1 MRRSSKEYILSRFGL
16 ISSEIKMLI
25 REAGIIFN
33 GIPVIFASYHRASK
47 EKTDLICSSGLM
59 SGLLT
64 FAECLMAPVEYF
76 ESSKY
81 SIVFKKSKMNDFYK
95 KEQEVL
101 AFLVLDKDER
111 LEKYLNKTINPLLE
125 KLLKKFISEYSGS
138 KITEV
143 AQFEPFKKI
152 IDKLFGTGTL
162 TFEEKVLSL
171 LV

>member
-1 MRRSSKEYILSRFGL
+1 
-16 ISSEIKMLI
+16 MLI

-81 SIVFKKSKMNDFYK
+81 SIIFKKGKMEDFYG

-111 LEKYLNKTINPLLE
+111 LEKYLNKSIFPLLE
-125 KLLKKFISEYSGS
+125 KLLKKFTSKFTGC
-138 KITEV
+138 KITQV
-143 AQFEPFKKI
+143 AQFEPFKQI
-152 IDKLFGTGTL
+152 LDKLFGTGTL
-162 TFEEKVLSL
+162 TFEEKVISL
-171 LV
+171 LL

>member
-1 MRRSSKEYILSRFGL
+1 
-16 ISSEIKMLI
+16 MLI

-47 EKTDLICSSGLM
+47 EKADLICSSGLM

-64 FAECLMAPVEYF
+64 FAECLMAPIEYF

-81 SIVFKKSKMNDFYK
+81 TIVFKKGIMQDYYG
-95 KEQEVL
+95 KEQEIL
-101 AFLVLDKDER
+101 SFLVIDKDDR
-111 LEKYLNKTINPLLE
+111 LEKYLDRTIKPLLD
-125 KLLKKFISEYSGS
+125 KLLKKFILEFNGC
-138 KITEV
+138 KVTEV
-143 AQFEPFKKI
+143 AKFEPFKKT

-162 TFEEKVLSL
+162 TLEEKVISF

>member
-1 MRRSSKEYILSRFGL
+1 
-16 ISSEIKMLI
+16 MLI

-81 SIVFKKSKMNDFYK
+81 SIIFKKGKMEDFYG
-95 KEQEVL
+95 KEQEIL
-101 AFLVLDKDER
+101 AFLVLDKDNR
-111 LEKYLNKTINPLLE
+111 LEKFLNKTILPLLE
-125 KLLKKFISEYSGS
+125 RLLKKFTTEYIGS
-138 KITEV
+138 KITEI

-171 LV
+171 LN